1 MPSRAKTETIVL
13 TGGGTGGHVFPLV
26 AVADALSAMAA
37 HVRLVFVGTERGIET
52 QVVPARGYELR
63 LVNIEPIRGRGVWG
77 GVRGVGRA
85 TASIPEGV
93 SLLRDL
99 DPCVVF
105 SIGGYAAGSI
115 SLAAKLLRI
124 PLALMEPNAVVGLAN
139 RLVAPFVTR
148 AYTSLVEAE
157 RHFPKRA
164 VLRTG
169 LAIRRGFDAREY
181 TYDKRELE
189 VLVLGGSQ
197 GAKALNEN
205 IPAAL
210 AACSGSIRVVHQ
222 SGKGRDEGVRETY
235 RRLGVTFSTEVVPF
249 IQDMP
254 SALAKADLVVGRSGA
269 GAVAE
274 LCAVGRPGL
283 FIPYPF
289 ASGDHQYH
297 NAMSVVR
304 SGGAVCVRNDEATA
318 ERLQHEIESLRQ
330 DPETLPRMAERASRL
345 GNPGAAKRVAEDL
358 LALAGI
364 AAHEPSGSGMD
375 DDQADDEALSTTT
388 KGVH

>member
-1 MPSRAKTETIVL
+1 MQSRAKTETIVL

-26 AVADALSAMAA
+26 AVADALAQIAS
-37 HVRLVFVGTERGIET
+37 HVRVVFVGTERGIET

-85 TASIPEGV
+85 ASSVPEAV
-93 SLLRDL
+93 SLLREL
-99 DPCVVF
+99 DPSVVF

-115 SLAAKLLRI
+115 SLGAKLLRI

-139 RLVAPFVTR
+139 RLIAPFVTR
-148 AYTSLVEAE
+148 AYTSMPEAE

-164 VLRTG
+164 VRRTG
-169 LAIRRGFDAREY
+169 LAIRDGFEPRD
-181 TYDKRELE
+181 YDYDGHELN

-197 GAKALNEN
+197 GAKALNEGV
-205 IPAAL
+205 PAAL
-210 AACSGSIRVVHQ
+210 AACSGALRVVHQ

-235 RRLGVTFSTEVVPF
+235 RRLGVTFPVDVVPF

-254 SALAKADLVVGRSGA
+254 AALGTADLVVGRSGA

-274 LCAVGRPGL
+274 ICAVGRPGL

-304 SGGAVCVRNDEATA
+304 AGGAVCVRNAEATA
-318 ERLQHEIESLRQ
+318 ERLQHEIESLRR
-330 DPETLPRMAERASRL
+330 DPQTLPRMAERALRL
-345 GNPGAAKRVAEDL
+345 GNPAAARRVAEDIL
-358 LALAGI
+358 TLAGI
-364 AAHEPSGSGMD
+364 TPHDVSTNEL
-375 DDQADDEALSTTT
+375 DDEAIDEDPVGTTT

>member
-1 MPSRAKTETIVL
+1 M
-13 TGGGTGGHVFPLV
+13 FPLV
-26 AVADALSAMAA
+26 AVADALAQIAP
-37 HVRLVFVGTERGIET
+37 HVRVVFVGTERGLET

-85 TASIPEGV
+85 ASSVPEAV
-93 SLLRDL
+93 SLLREL
-99 DPCVVF
+99 DPSVVF
-105 SIGGYAAGSI
+105 SIGGYAAGSV
-115 SLAAKLLRI
+115 SLGAKLLRL

-139 RLVAPFVTR
+139 RLIAPFVTR
-148 AYTSLVEAE
+148 AYTSMPEAE
-157 RHFPKRA
+157 HHFPKRG

-169 LAIRRGFDAREY
+169 LAIRDGFYPRD
-181 TYDKRELE
+181 YDYDGNELN

-197 GAKALNEN
+197 GAKALNESV
-205 IPAAL
+205 PAAL
-210 AACSGSIRVVHQ
+210 AACSGSFRVVHQ
-222 SGKGRDEGVRETY
+222 AGKGRDEGVREIY
-235 RRLGVTFSTEVVPF
+235 RRLGVTFPVEVVPF

-254 SALAKADLVVGRSGA
+254 AALAKANLVVGRSGA

-304 SGGAVCVRNDEATA
+304 AGGAVCVRNAEATA
-318 ERLQHEIESLRQ
+318 ERLQHEIESLRR
-330 DPETLPRMAERASRL
+330 DPETLSRMAERVLRL
-345 GNPGAAKRVAEDL
+345 GNPAAARRVAEDL
-358 LALAGI
+358 LTLAGI
-364 AAHEPSGSGMD
+364 ATRDASSND
-375 DDQADDEALSTTT
+375 FDDESVDEAPVGMMS